1 MSELGYITV
10 VDRQGQGVAYECIE
24 GLISLLFEREDHR
37 RLFVEIDDDNL
48 ASIALIER
56 LGFKREGCLREYE
69 TTHRGSATSLSTVCS
84 ALSGEHRRDRD
95 CAEGQAN
102 VRNGLKAAAK
112 RMVRLRP
119 EAAIP
124 ADAANVPFSPKADNR
139 LQPTPCLAADLRL
152 TPKHCV
158 FG

>member
-1 MSELGYITV
+1 M
-10 VDRQGQGVAYECIE
+10 
-24 GLISLLFEREDHR
+24 
-37 RLFVEIDDDNL
+37 
-48 ASIALIER
+48 
-56 LGFKREGCLREYE
+56 
-69 TTHRGSATSLSTVCS
+69 
-84 ALSGEHRRDRD
+84 SGEHRRDRD

-158 FG
+158 FGLNPQIISEIRFAASETSSESAA